1 MGTKTVVETKKS
13 FEISNL
19 PDLRRLL
26 RIFALLLAV
35 LSPIILSY
43 FLYPSNIVVGIITFV
58 SYGVIALF
66 GFQTIYGLILVRR
79 YFL

>member
-26 RIFALLLAV
+26 RKIALFLAV

>member
-1 MGTKTVVETKKS
+1 MGTKTVVETKKK
-13 FEISNL
+13 FEISYL

-26 RIFALLLAV
+26 RIFALFLAV

-43 FLYPSNIVVGIITFV
+43 FFYPSNIVVGTITFV